1 MTKYRVEPKSRND
14 IRIFANMLRRHLRLD
29 NVLYVPVVKLLDVLP
44 EIFDT
49 FSYEIVPEEELPDS
63 THADTDIITG
73 HIRIKESVYERAC
86 DGGGRDRMT
95 IAHEIGHYFLLCCC
109 GFKLQQNYGDTKVKT
124 YEDPE
129 WQAKC
134 FAGEFMIPRHLI
146 GDMNPWEIANA
157 CGVSFDAAAYQY
169 NQKEKGV
176 MRMIATR
183 NRKALH

>member
-73 HIRIKESVYERAC
+73 HIRIKESV
-86 DGGGRDRMT
+86 
-95 IAHEIGHYFLLCCC
+95 
-109 GFKLQQNYGDTKVKT
+109 
-124 YEDPE
+124 
-129 WQAKC
+129 
-134 FAGEFMIPRHLI
+134 
-146 GDMNPWEIANA
+146 
-157 CGVSFDAAAYQY
+157 
-169 NQKEKGV
+169 
-176 MRMIATR
+176 
-183 NRKALH
+183 

>member
-109 GFKLQQNYGDTKVKT
+109 GFKLQQNYGDTKVKRMKIPNGRQNAS
-124 YEDPE
+124 PE
-129 WQAKC
+129 
-134 FAGEFMIPRHLI
+134 
-146 GDMNPWEIANA
+146 
-157 CGVSFDAAAYQY
+157 SS
-169 NQKEKGV
+169 
-176 MRMIATR
+176 
-183 NRKALH
+183 